1 MTWAYLLLGL
11 GVFAVLVLLTGAI
24 DRWEHRD

>member
-11 GVFAVLVLLTGAI
+11 VVFGLLLLLTGAI